1 MSTLFCNIRKF
12 FILLHNIYCILRKN
26 MLFSTYSIVKE
37 VKMVP
42 IWNERIHEKRTE
54 KGITLAQIADRLGVT
69 EATAQR
75 YERGNIKSIP
85 YEHMCAYGEILN
97 CSPAYLM
104 GWEDNSSVMLN
115 NIYPIELKRFP
126 MLGEIACGK
135 PTYIN
140 EDRESYIMAG
150 TDIKADFCLKAKGD
164 SMINARIYDGDIV
177 FVRKQDIVE
186 NGEIAAVVVNN
197 DSEATLKRFYYYAE
211 KSMVILKAE
220 NPVYEDLIFTND
232 ELNNFH
238 VLGKAIAFQ
247 SDIK

>member
-1 MSTLFCNIRKF
+1 M
-12 FILLHNIYCILRKN
+12 
-26 MLFSTYSIVKE
+26 
-37 VKMVP
+37 P

-104 GWEDNSSVMLN
+104 GWENNSATVLN
-115 NIYPIELKRFP
+115 NTYPIELKRFP
-126 MLGEIACGK
+126 LLGEIACGK
-135 PTYIN
+135 PMYAA
-140 EDRESYIMAG
+140 EDRESYIMTG
-150 TDIKADFCLKAKGD
+150 TDINADFCLKAKGD
-164 SMINARIYDGDIV
+164 SMVNARILDGDIV
-177 FVRKQDIVE
+177 FVRKQDIVD

-211 KSMVILKAE
+211 KSMVILTAE
-220 NPVYEDLIFTND
+220 NPAYEDLIFIND

-238 VLGKAIAFQ
+238 VLGKAVAFQ
-247 SDIK
+247 SDVR

>member
-1 MSTLFCNIRKF
+1 M
-12 FILLHNIYCILRKN
+12 
-26 MLFSTYSIVKE
+26 
-37 VKMVP
+37 P
-42 IWNERIHEKRTE
+42 IWNERIHEKRIE

-104 GWEDNSSVMLN
+104 GWENDSTVMLN
-115 NIYPIELKRFP
+115 NTYSIGLKRFP

-135 PTYIN
+135 PIFTN
-140 EDRESYIMAG
+140 EDRESYVIAG

-164 SMINARIYDGDIV
+164 SMINARILDGDIV
-177 FVRKQDIVE
+177 FIRKQDMVE

-197 DSEATLKRFYYYAE
+197 DSEATLKRFFYYAG
-211 KSMVILKAE
+211 KNMVILKAE
-220 NPVYEDLIFTND
+220 NPAYEDMIFINE
-232 ELNNFH
+232 ELDNFH
-238 VLGKAIAFQ
+238 VLGKAVAFQ
-247 SDIK
+247 SDVK

>member
-1 MSTLFCNIRKF
+1 
-12 FILLHNIYCILRKN
+12 
-26 MLFSTYSIVKE
+26 
-37 VKMVP
+37 MVP

>member
-1 MSTLFCNIRKF
+1 
-12 FILLHNIYCILRKN
+12 

-115 NIYPIELKRFP
+115 NIYPFK
-126 MLGEIACGK
+126 
-135 PTYIN
+135 
-140 EDRESYIMAG
+140 
-150 TDIKADFCLKAKGD
+150 
-164 SMINARIYDGDIV
+164 
-177 FVRKQDIVE
+177 
-186 NGEIAAVVVNN
+186 
-197 DSEATLKRFYYYAE
+197 
-211 KSMVILKAE
+211 
-220 NPVYEDLIFTND
+220 
-232 ELNNFH
+232 
-238 VLGKAIAFQ
+238 
-247 SDIK
+247 